1 MMKRILIDDAP
12 RFWRF
17 WTTWWNAGWAFMSA
31 GVAAVMAR
39 EDTRNIVLGWLQLT
53 PEQILV
59 LVTFAVPAIPAGALV
74 LRVLKQAPKGEP
86 SPETEPN
93 WKALDSTESPT
104 VPGPR

>member
-1 MMKRILIDDAP
+1 MKPILIDDAP

-39 EDTRNIVLGWLQLT
+39 EDTRDIVLGWLNLT

-59 LVTFAVPAIPAGALV
+59 LVTFAVPAIPAGALI
-74 LRVLKQAPKGEP
+74 LRRIKQGKKPAP
-86 SPETEPN
+86 SPETDPATYE
-93 WKALDSTESPT
+93 LDSTSAPT
-104 VPGPR
+104 VPGKR